1 MQIFWERKQV
11 KASEYNLY
19 NDAQKAI
26 NWLKLKGATPK
37 NIILYGESLG
47 TGVAIE
53 LGQQNIYDSIILES
67 PYTSMTNAAKRFYPW
82 LPVKFLIKD
91 KFDSESKIKNIKIPV
106 LIMHGERD
114 SIVPFKMG
122 KKLFEKA
129 NYPKKSYFTKNDDH
143 MMTFDEKLLAKI
155 DEFIKDN

>member
-1 MQIFWERKQV
+1 MQ
-11 KASEYNLY
+11 
-19 NDAQKAI
+19 
-26 NWLKLKGATPK
+26 LK
-37 NIILYGESLG
+37 I
-47 TGVAIE
+47 
-53 LGQQNIYDSIILES
+53 
-67 PYTSMTNAAKRFYPW
+67 YPW
-82 LPVKFLIKD
+82 LPVRFLIKD
-91 KFDSESKIKNIKIPV
+91 KFDSESKIKNIKIPL